1 MLPETIYC
9 YEINFIVT
17 SKSRA
22 LMKQL
27 IVMDQLWHLVRMVT
41 ALRATKLMMMATIT
55 TMATG
60 DEDDDGDG
68 AMGNDATGYGDD
80 DGNG

>member
-27 IVMDQLWHLVRMVT
+27 IVIDQLWHLVRMPGLLLPLAVVK
-41 ALRATKLMMMATIT
+41 RGK
-55 TMATG
+55 G
-60 DEDDDGDG
+60 DSASVIGEQGERG
-68 AMGNDATGYGDD
+68 GEVERG
-80 DGNG
+80 

>member
-1 MLPETIYC
+1 MLPVTIYC

-27 IVMDQLWHLVRMVT
+27 IVMDQLWHLVRM
-41 ALRATKLMMMATIT
+41 LIKLDPIWVYFCIT
-55 TMATG
+55 
-60 DEDDDGDG
+60 
-68 AMGNDATGYGDD
+68 NHNLKLNSYGDTHQ
-80 DGNG
+80 